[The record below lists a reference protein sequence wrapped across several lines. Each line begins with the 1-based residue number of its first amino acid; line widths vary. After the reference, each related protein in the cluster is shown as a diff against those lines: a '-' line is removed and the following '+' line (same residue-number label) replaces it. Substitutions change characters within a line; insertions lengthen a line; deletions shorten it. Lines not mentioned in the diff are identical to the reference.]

1 MLILC
6 RATGEK
12 KDRTRQLSAVGSARD
27 VGGDLT
33 YQDIFVLPSW
43 KNILS
48 LGIPNSPVSSGGNVA
63 VMSPCTSMC
72 SPPPGFFL
80 TEDDVANFLDI
91 AFDTA
96 LSFTS

>member
-1 MLILC
+1 MHGCEDRKTRGNFGNATAAEAMRC
-6 RATGEK
+6 RFCTHQE
-12 KDRTRQLSAVGSARD
+12 
-27 VGGDLT
+27 
-33 YQDIFVLPSW
+33 IFVLPSW

-80 TEDDVANFLDI
+80 TEDDVANFLDM
-91 AFDTA
+91 ALDTA
-96 LSFTS
+96 LSLTS